1 MFETRSGSINVLE
14 HIGVHYRQLGVLL
27 LDDATAE
34 VTQAIIE
41 QCSHDTTKIICKI
54 VQKWIQGKGKLPIE
68 WSTLVRVL
76 KDIGLHMLADEMEQN
91 LKDQYWLHVGKKGE
105 AICMCSGVM
114 AYIIT
119 HHCRVMAYII
129 LGAGTTTRFIF
140 SCSYPRQGGGEEQG
154 CADRN
159 CGDQKPAGSN
169 RNYNSGTRYIKV
181 TDSFDIHYTF
191 SSVHVLFIYSTH
203 TRS

>member
-1 MFETRSGSINVLE
+1 MLSKRSGFAPSFTLLTCYSTVTSYFLSSSIFIVQPPTLMFETRSGSINVLE

-76 KDIGLHMLADEMEQN
+76 KDIGLHMLADEMEQH
-91 LKDQYWLHVGKKGE
+91 LKDQYWPHVGEKLKVRQSACVQGPLPGYG
-105 AICMCSGVM
+105 I
-114 AYIIT
+114 
-119 HHCRVMAYII
+119 HHVRCKDYHNMHFF
-129 LGAGTTTRFIF
+129 L
-140 SCSYPRQGGGEEQG
+140 
-154 CADRN
+154 
-159 CGDQKPAGSN
+159 
-169 RNYNSGTRYIKV
+169 
-181 TDSFDIHYTF
+181 
-191 SSVHVLFIYSTH
+191 
-203 TRS
+203 